1 MVILLSLAIALLCGL
16 WNGLLVALL
25 DVQPI
30 VATLILM
37 VAGRGIAQ
45 LLTGG
50 QNVAIGNGKFEF
62 AGSFFL
68 RLPFPIT
75 IALAALIAVILLTR
89 ATGLGLFIES
99 VGNNPLAS
107 RYAGVNTQ
115 LVKLFVYSASG
126 ILAGIAGLIAT
137 SDIKQADASNSGMYM
152 ELDAILAV
160 VIGGTSLLG
169 GRFSLIGSIIGA
181 ILIQTLTTTILTR
194 GIPAPVT
201 LVVKAAVII
210 GVCLLQAPKFR
221 QMMRSG
227 FNRSAAGA
235 T

>member
-1 MVILLSLAIALLCGL
+1 
-16 WNGLLVALL
+16 
-25 DVQPI
+25 
-30 VATLILM
+30 M

-50 QNVAIGNGKFEF
+50 QNVAIQPGRF
-62 AGSFFL
+62 AFASDFFL

-75 IALAALIAVILLTR
+75 ITFVALMAAIVLTR

-99 VGNNPLAS
+99 VGNNPRAS
-107 RYAGVNTQ
+107 RYTGINTRLVILCAYILCGIFSGV
-115 LVKLFVYSASG
+115 
-126 ILAGIAGLIAT
+126 AGLIVT
-137 SDIKQADASNSGMYM
+137 SDIKQADASNNGLYM

-169 GRFSLIGSIIGA
+169 GRYSLVGSVIGA

-201 LVVKAAVII
+201 MVVKAVVII

-221 QMMRSG
+221 QMVRIR
-227 FNRSAAGA
+227 FK